1 MSYRALKIEDIEG
14 VPWLAGM
21 TWHPVRM
28 ELGLHAF
35 GAAGFSAEHPGE
47 LVVEP
52 HAESPGGRDHEELYA
67 VLSGR
72 ATFTLDGEEL
82 DAPVGTLV
90 FVPPTVHRKAIATEP
105 RTTVLALGGPPTF
118 QVAGFE
124 WLMRAKPHMASDP
137 ARARAILQ
145 DGLAELPGSAA
156 IPYAFALLEATQ
168 GDMRSAALSLREALS
183 REPRLRAE
191 AEKEPTLQPLLEPK
205 EGQTPLDK
213 GV

>member
-1 MSYRALKIEDIEG
+1 MSYRALRLGDIEG
-14 VPWLAGM
+14 VPWLAGL

-35 GAAGFSAEHPGE
+35 GAAGFSAERPGQ

-52 HAESPGGRDHEELYA
+52 HIEDRDGRGHEELYV

-72 ATFTLDGEEL
+72 ATFTLDGEPV
-82 DAPVGTLV
+82 DAPAGTLV
-90 FVPPTVHRKAIATEP
+90 FVAPGVHRQAVAEEAGTA
-105 RTTVLALGGPPTF
+105 VLALGGPPTF
-118 QVAGFE
+118 EVSGFE
-124 WLMRAKPHMASDP
+124 WQMRARPHMPSDP
-137 ARARAILQ
+137 ARARAILRQ
-145 DGLAELPGSAA
+145 GLAETPGSAS

-168 GDMRSAALSLREALS
+168 GDTDAARLSLREALS

-191 AEKEPTLQPLLEPK
+191 AEKEPLLAPI
-205 EGQTPLDK
+205 LD